1 MPSEVV
7 TDVTDETG
15 TLDTEAPLLRFDG
28 MERAVHWS
36 TASLFILLMLTG
48 AALYAGPIS
57 VLVGNRE
64 TVRTVHVWCGLLLPV
79 PLLIGAVPRRGR
91 RLRADLRRL
100 NRWTPGER
108 RWFRRRTRAGVK
120 LGKFNPGQK
129 LNAACVAGVGLVMLA
144 TGSIMHW
151 FDAFPVD
158 WRTGATFAHDWFALG
173 LWVLV
178 IGHVMFAIRDG
189 DALEAMMVNG
199 RVPAAWAR
207 RKAPRWYREVRGEPH
222 GAEQGAPATQ
232 VRDSEA

>member
-7 TDVTDETG
+7 TEGTG
-15 TLDTEAPLLRFDG
+15 TRETEAPLLRFDG

-79 PLLIGAVPRRGR
+79 PLLIGVITRRGR

-108 RWFRRRTRAGVK
+108 RWFRRRTRAEVE

-173 LWVLV
+173 LWALV
-178 IGHVMFAIRDG
+178 IGHVLFALRDG

-207 RKAPRWYREVRGEPH
+207 RKAPRWYREMQAEHRGEQPA
-222 GAEQGAPATQ
+222 AE

>member
-1 MPSEVV
+1 MPSEVAL
-7 TDVTDETG
+7 DETG
-15 TLDTEAPLLRFDG
+15 TPEKDAPLLRFDG

-79 PLLIGAVPRRGR
+79 PLLLGVVTRRGA

-108 RWFRRRTRAGVK
+108 RWFRSRTRAEVR

-129 LNAACVAGVGLVMLA
+129 LNAACIAGAGLVMLA

-173 LWVLV
+173 IWALV

-207 RKAPRWYREVRGEPH
+207 RKAPRWYREMRAEMR
-222 GAEQGAPATQ
+222 AEQTGAASGEVP
-232 VRDSEA
+232 DSEA

>member
-7 TDVTDETG
+7 TGQTGARSTG
-15 TLDTEAPLLRFDG
+15 TRGSMDAPLLRFDG

-79 PLLIGAVPRRGR
+79 PLVIGVITRRGR
-91 RLRADLRRL
+91 RLRTDLRRL
-100 NRWTPGER
+100 NRWAPDER
-108 RWFRRRTRAGVK
+108 RWFRRRTRAEVE

-129 LNAACVAGVGLVMLA
+129 LNAAFIA
-144 TGSIMHW
+144 
-151 FDAFPVD
+151 
-158 WRTGATFAHDWFALG
+158 
-173 LWVLV
+173 
-178 IGHVMFAIRDG
+178 GHVMFAIRDG

-207 RKAPRWYREVRGEPH
+207 RKAPRWYREVRAEQRAEMRAEQRSEM
-222 GAEQGAPATQ
+222 GAELPPEMKAAQPAAATE
-232 VRDSEA
+232 VPDSKA

>member
-1 MPSEVV
+1 MPSDVV
-7 TDVTDETG
+7 TDARGTRSTD
-15 TLDTEAPLLRFDG
+15 APLLRFDG

-79 PLLIGAVPRRGR
+79 PLVIGVITRRGR

-100 NRWTPGER
+100 NRWAPGER
-108 RWFRRRTRAGVK
+108 RWFRRRTRAEVE

-129 LNAACVAGVGLVMLA
+129 LNAASVAGVGLVMLA

-151 FDAFPVD
+151 FDHFPVD

-173 LWVLV
+173 LWVAVL
-178 IGHVMFAIRDG
+178 GHIFFALCDQDSI
-189 DALEAMMVNG
+189 DAMLGGEISAK
-199 RVPAAWAR
+199 WAR
-207 RKAPRWYREVRGEPH
+207 TKAPLWYEELNR
-222 GAEQGAPATQ
+222 
-232 VRDSEA
+232 